1 MIMPAVGIPFAEEFA
16 RKTGQADKPRLS
28 QLLRTSSP
36 SDIASKLKKRRYSRL
51 SGADAEL
58 AEGLNEG
65 RTIASKVAGPIG
77 SLAGGAVLHGPGSP
91 LVGQM
96 GRSLFK

>member
-1 MIMPAVGIPFAEEFA
+1 MIMPAVGIPFAEELA

-77 SLAGGAVLHGPGSP
+77 ALAGGAVLHGPGSP

>member
-1 MIMPAVGIPFAEEFA
+1 MMFPAIAAHGLATDELFG
-16 RKTGQADKPRLS
+16 KKK
-28 QLLRTSSP
+28 SSP

-51 SGADAEL
+51 SGSDAEL

-65 RTIASKVAGPIG
+65 RTTTSKVAGPLG
-77 SLAGGAVLHGPGSP
+77 SLAGGAVIHGAGST

-96 GRSLFK
+96 GRALFK

>member
-1 MIMPAVGIPFAEEFA
+1 MMFPAIEAHGLAVDELFG
-16 RKTGQADKPRLS
+16 KKK
-28 QLLRTSSP
+28 SSP

-65 RTIASKVAGPIG
+65 RTTTSKVASPIG
-77 SLAGGAVLHGPGSP
+77 SLAGGAVLHGPGST

>member
-1 MIMPAVGIPFAEEFA
+1 MIMPIAGIPFAEELA
-16 RKTGQADKPRLS
+16 RKTGQADK
-28 QLLRTSSP
+28 LLKKSSP

-65 RTIASKVAGPIG
+65 RTITSKVAGPIG
-77 SLAGGAVLHGPGSP
+77 SLAGGAVLHGPGST

>member
-1 MIMPAVGIPFAEEFA
+1 MSLLPISAAVLGA
-16 RKTGQADKPRLS
+16 S
-28 QLLRTSSP
+28 QLSGQKKSSP

-65 RTIASKVAGPIG
+65 RTITSKVAGPVG
-77 SLAGGAVLHGPGSP
+77 SLAGGAVLHGPGST

-96 GRSLFK
+96 GRALFK